1 MTIARTALPSS
12 PAGRT
17 FLARR
22 TLRLNGDSFDRQSF
36 VEAQAHEQDEVE
48 FVEPREIPWDAE
60 VQEFSVP
67 ADIFTLNYRRSF
79 NELMTRV

>member
-1 MTIARTALPSS
+1 MVYLEDIP
-12 PAGRT
+12 
-17 FLARR
+17 
-22 TLRLNGDSFDRQSF
+22 
-36 VEAQAHEQDEVE
+36 VVE

-60 VQEFSVP
+60 VQEFSAP